1 MEVQPS
7 IASMVPLWMWILILI
22 VIITFLIWKIGQK
35 FQYNLEAMF
44 FIQLLLLLL
53 LWLFYVE
60 VFIRTVI
67 IRFISTKPFF
77 IIELIHFCILMNRD
91 ILLLIQ
97 QGSTMNI
104 CLKQKYIDGSLY
116 FNEFST

>member
-1 MEVQPS
+1 MSNTSELSQMEVQPS
-7 IASMVPLWMWILILI
+7 ITSMVPLWMWILILI

-44 FIQLLLLLL
+44 FIQLLLLLQ
-53 LWLFYVE
+53 LWLSYVE

-67 IRFISTKPFF
+67 TSRFISTKPFF

-97 QGSTMNI
+97 QGI
-104 CLKQKYIDGSLY
+104 VR
-116 FNEFST
+116 